1 MYNILVII
9 LVLVS
14 IALIT
19 LILLQ
24 HGKGADAGA
33 AFGSGASGTVFGA
46 RGSATFLS
54 RVTAGLVVAFF
65 GITLTL
71 AYLATHRQASN
82 ASVVNQFQPVKGA
95 NSKANVPNPALSKGS
110 VTSSSGVAPAATSST
125 QKKQSSKKSNGTKS
139 AE

>member
-1 MYNILVII
+1 MYNILVIV

-54 RVTAGLVVAFF
+54 RVTAGLTVAFF
-65 GITLTL
+65 AITLTL
-71 AYLATHRQASN
+71 AYLSTHRQTPN
-82 ASVVNQFQPVKGA
+82 ASVVNQFQSTK
-95 NSKANVPNPALSKGS
+95 
-110 VTSSSGVAPAATSST
+110 SSGAGMGAPSSTASTAPATLSPGKVPVT
-125 QKKQSSKKSNGTKS
+125 QKKSGSKKAESKAAKS
-139 AE
+139 PGGG